1 MRRSTAF
8 VFAFAIMALFS
19 PAKAQ
24 WLPTSGPPVGTV
36 KKLLLHGDALYAATE
51 PAGVFKTLDSGKT
64 WQALAMAPRVSP
76 FGVTGSAVLSLAA
89 MGRYLYAGTMDSL
102 QRSSD
107 GGKTWE
113 RNNKGFGTNWVS
125 ILGAGQ
131 GAVYAGSWS
140 DLWRSLD
147 SGSTWSRMILPDS
160 NNDVNGIAIIDSFV
174 YLGRDRNGI
183 HRSADRG
190 ETWTR
195 LEVPNAYDIHSIH
208 KSDGI
213 LWAGEAEGRVY
224 RSKDDGAT
232 WISASVCGGDDVLS
246 LAGTA
251 TALYAACDRG
261 VLRSTDTGKTWRN
274 LADDRLYV
282 LDREYA
288 AVLTDG
294 NLVYAG
300 GDGGA
305 IRITAGSAGTMPPQ
319 VNFGLGRAWI
329 TAVGSSGTRFYA
341 GYAMKGYHGRKRGAY
356 WKRLQ
361 SYAYTTPSA
370 YLPFAGRMLAATI
383 GRDVGAGIKSID
395 DQDDNV
401 YAQAADSGLR
411 QTNVY
416 ALARIGNVLF
426 AGSQKG
432 VYRSTDTAK
441 VWIPVLSGMD
451 GIPAHVLVAG
461 GTHLYAGSNGRG
473 LFRSAD
479 QGGSWTAIGA
489 SLKNPVVAL
498 AFGGGALVASAD
510 SGREVWRSADQGAT
524 WTRAQT
530 GIAATWVRALASSE
544 TRLLA
549 GTSQGLYRSLDGALS
564 WHLFNEGIF
573 PLGEGAAVA
582 NDFNFTSLA
591 VGNQYVVAGTARGTV
606 WQRPLSDFTLSV
618 SEGLRPPRVL
628 GARRY
633 FDPSQGTMVFETA
646 PAGMK
651 RQSVT
656 AQGRRFAPSR

>member
-1 MRRSTAF
+1 MG
-8 VFAFAIMALFS
+8 LFS
-19 PAKAQ
+19 PARAQ
-24 WLPTSGPPVGTV
+24 WLPTSGPPLGSV
-36 KKLLLHGDALYAATE
+36 KKLLLHDGAVYAGTE
-51 PAGVFKTLDSGKT
+51 PAGVYKTSDSGKT
-64 WQALAMAPRVSP
+64 WQALPMAPRVSP
-76 FGVTGSAVLSLAA
+76 FGVTGSAVMSLAG

-113 RNNKGFGTNWVS
+113 RNNRGFGTNWVS
-125 ILGAGQ
+125 LLGAGQ
-131 GAVYAGSWS
+131 GTVYAGSFGE
-140 DLWRSLD
+140 LWRSLD
-147 SGSTWSRMILPDS
+147 SGSTWSKLTLPDS
-160 NNDVNGIAIIDSFV
+160 ASDLEGIAVIDSIV
-174 YLGRDRNGI
+174 YLGRERNGI

-195 LEVPNAYDIHSIH
+195 LEVPNAYGILSIH
-208 KSDGI
+208 KSQGI
-213 LWAGEAEGRVY
+213 LWAGEEEGRVY
-224 RSKDDGAT
+224 RSKDEGAT
-232 WISASVCGGDDVLS
+232 WIGASACGGDEVMS

-251 TALYAACDRG
+251 TALYAACERG
-261 VLRSTDTGKTWRN
+261 LLLSTDTGKTWN
-274 LADDRLYV
+274 NVADDRLYV

-288 AVLTDG
+288 AVLADG
-294 NLVYAG
+294 NQIYAG
-300 GDGGA
+300 GDGGVN
-305 IRITAGSAGTMPPQ
+305 RITAGAAGTRPPQ
-319 VNFGLGRAWI
+319 FNFGLGRQWI

-341 GYAMKGYHGRKRGAY
+341 GYAMRGYHGRTRGAY

-370 YLPFAGRMLAATI
+370 YLPFAGRVLAAAI
-383 GRDVGAGIKSID
+383 GRDVGAGIKAID
-395 DQDDNV
+395 DVEDLP
-401 YAQAADSGLR
+401 YAEPADSGLR

-426 AGSQKG
+426 AGSQRG

-441 VWIPVLSGMD
+441 VWSPVLTGMD
-451 GIPAHVLVAG
+451 SIPAQVLVAG
-461 GTHLYAGSNGRG
+461 GTRLFAGSHGKG

-498 AFGGGALVASAD
+498 AFANNVLVASAD
-510 SGREVWRSADQGAT
+510 SGREVWRSADLGAT

-530 GIAATWVRALASSE
+530 GIAAAWVRALASSE

-564 WHLFNEGIF
+564 WQVYNDGIF
-573 PLGEGAAVA
+573 PLGEGAAAA

-606 WQRPLSDFTLSV
+606 WQRTLSDFNLSA
-618 SEGLRPPRVL
+618 SAGSRPLRAP

-633 FDPSQGTMVFETA
+633 FDASRGGMVFETA
-646 PAGMK
+646 PDRVK
-651 RQSVT
+651 RKSVT
-656 AQGRRFAPSR
+656 AQGRRFPPSR